1 MELWSAPKSSSR
13 AWIDS
18 RMKHLENWQKS
29 FFRIYLGQAFSLLS
43 SSAVQF
49 SIIWYITMETGSAMS
64 LSIASIIGLL
74 PQAVIGLFAGVW
86 IDRFNRKG
94 IMIIADVTIAISSLF
109 LCVLFFLGYQSLH
122 LVYIVLFIRA
132 LGETFHKPALQ
143 ALIPQLVPSNEL
155 TKAGGI
161 GQMISSAC
169 TMVGPM
175 LGALLMSITTLQ
187 FVMLVDVFGAM
198 IAVSVIAFVKIPKQ
212 ARKSSLDASFIHDMK
227 QGINAIRSNNGL
239 LRLTIPM
246 LISTIIFVPLGT
258 LLPLMAK
265 AYFNGTAWHNGI
277 VQTLF
282 SVGMLFA
289 AMVIGITGGL
299 KRQFLMISISTGIL
313 GFSALIGGMLP
324 THLFWVFCIVV
335 FVMGTT
341 GMGFNI
347 PFTAYIQRT
356 IPGENLGKVI
366 SLVTSIM
373 SFAAPVGM
381 FIAGPIS
388 DIIGVSNW
396 MIYAGIVMI
405 LVSLLSYFLTRE
417 FDQES
422 MYRVIDHEN

>member
-1 MELWSAPKSSSR
+1 
-13 AWIDS
+13 
-18 RMKHLENWQKS
+18 
-29 FFRIYLGQAFSLLS
+29 
-43 SSAVQF
+43 
-49 SIIWYITMETGSAMS
+49 METGSALS
-64 LSIASIIGLL
+64 LSIASVIGLL

-86 IDRFNRKG
+86 IDRLNRKR
-94 IMIIADVTIAISSLF
+94 IMIIADVTIAVSSLF
-109 LCVLFFLGYQSLH
+109 LGILFFLGYQSIY
-122 LVYIVLFIRA
+122 LVYVVLFIRA

-143 ALIPQLVPSNEL
+143 SLIPQLVPSNEL
-155 TKAGGI
+155 TKAGGF

-187 FVMLVDVFGAM
+187 YVMLVDVIGATV
-198 IAVSVIAFVKIPKQ
+198 AVGILAFIKIPEQISK
-212 ARKSSLDASFIHDMK
+212 APLKLSFLHDMK
-227 QGINAIRSNNGL
+227 QGINAIRSNKAL

-258 LLPLMAK
+258 LLPLMVK
-265 AYFNGTAWHNGI
+265 DYFNGTAWHNGI

-289 AMVIGITGGL
+289 AMVIGVTGGL
-299 KRQFLMISISTGIL
+299 KKQFLMISVSTGIL
-313 GFSALIGGMLP
+313 GISALIGGMLP
-324 THLFWVFCIVV
+324 TQFFWVFCIVV

-356 IPGENLGKVI
+356 VPKENLGKVI
-366 SLVTSIM
+366 SLVTSVM
-373 SFAAPVGM
+373 SFAAPIGM

-388 DIIGVSNW
+388 DVIGVSNW

-405 LVSLLSYFLTRE
+405 FVSLLSYYLTCE
-417 FDQES
+417 FDHES
-422 MYRVIDHEN
+422 MYSVTAHEI